1 MLSMQPL
8 NSLHIPRLFLHSQY
22 FENVLQEYACT
33 GVGWGYTQ
41 SVFFSTGVGGGFKNS
56 RFGAYVLY
64 GWPLSIKVFFLFR
77 FDDANTNFCQFQYF
91 FKKLIV
97 KLQIQSIKEIR
108 VLQGVRLPLLSLITR
123 ASQFVNINYYGSK
136 LKSLQKNIDTHE
148 LYQVS
153 IRFNTP
159 MFKGCWG
166 MLSDS
171 EH

>member
-1 MLSMQPL
+1 MSVV
-8 NSLHIPRLFLHSQY
+8 SLTKI
-22 FENVLQEYACT
+22 NC
-33 GVGWGYTQ
+33 
-41 SVFFSTGVGGGFKNS
+41 STLLKQNRKS
-56 RFGAYVLY
+56 RPDIIAI
-64 GWPLSIKVFFLFR
+64 SIKVFFLFK
-77 FDDANTNFCQFQYF
+77 FDDTNTNFCQFQYF
-91 FKKLIV
+91 FRKLTV
-97 KLQIQSIKEIR
+97 KLQIKSIKEIR

-123 ASQFVNINYYGSK
+123 ASQFVNINYYSSK

-148 LYQVS
+148 RFQGS